1 MLRGVG
7 RVDKRRV
14 AVQGVFGVLRA
25 HHARDRGHDAAR
37 IAAEHIPDTQRRA
50 YGDAHRHDDAHRLAH
65 RVVSHTPEFGVGFD
79 DGLLK
84 QMDRYDNLLMGE
96 RHIVVIDAVRI
107 GTVPTVV

>member
-25 HHARDRGHDAAR
+25 RHARDRGHDAAR

-79 DGLLK
+79 DGLL
-84 QMDRYDNLLMGE
+84 MGE